1 MDIDIFKSS
10 LFFIASVGTV
20 VFAIL
25 AIFFNAFKS
34 IIFSLISFIFT
45 AIIFCMLGV
54 WINVG
59 IHVLFFCVLIPL
71 LFLGF
76 AKKVNL
82 NLGNCGITSSAR
94 LYFSIFFLGVLFL
107 SLVYLIATSLN
118 LNSNIAWV
126 ALKEQVLENE
136 IIRSSIFQSVFVDNF
151 VAFLLFV
158 ILVLITIVGISTFD
172 VNNGGRNEQ

>member
-1 MDIDIFKSS
+1 MEIDILKSS
-10 LFFIASVGTV
+10 LFFCASGGTIL
-20 VFAIL
+20 FAFL
-25 AIFFNAFKS
+25 AIFTNAFKS
-34 IIFSLISFIFT
+34 IIFSLISFIFM

-59 IHVLFFCVLIPL
+59 IHILFFCILIPF
-71 LFLGF
+71 LFFVF

-82 NLGNCGITSSAR
+82 NLSKLGITNSTR
-94 LYFSIFFLGVLFL
+94 LYFSILFLGILFL

-118 LNSNIAWV
+118 LDSNIAWV

-136 IIRSSIFQSVFVDNF
+136 IISKSIFESVFIDNF

-172 VNNGGRNEQ
+172 LNIGGRNE